1 MEIQPEEVAS
11 MVLCEGSDLKLMS
24 VDEILGL
31 SRVAPWDLSVVLL
44 HSREEVIY
52 QP

>member
-1 MEIQPEEVAS
+1 MNIS
-11 MVLCEGSDLKLMS
+11 
-24 VDEILGL
+24 EILGL
-31 SRVAPWDLSVVLL
+31 NRIAPWDLSVVLL